1 MSLYFFWKKMNAIY
15 IPGCPKEEISVY
27 ALLLLSRWKALSS
40 FYFGNA
46 FPVLEAARP
55 ILVNKVT
62 EDESSLQLCSNTAA
76 WSTLHSLKVS
86 GKNNI
91 GIFDSISASGHRRM
105 LKLTS
110 RNVCARVCVQSHYK
124 RNLFIFSF
132 LIFVRKLFLVLC
144 FQGFSR
150 LKSNGLVH
158 VSSLSYSLLLKNE
171 KNKNPLKAQS
181 YVCRSILASLK
192 FYHHSHVKTKY
203 WSQINNKKVC
213 EVPVLFTS
221 VSLIC
226 YRKPFLVLYFRKF
239 RTGHWCMYHCF
250 RIFLETL

>member
-1 MSLYFFWKKMNAIY
+1 MNAIY

-62 EDESSLQLCSNTAA
+62 EEWVVVAELCSNTAA

-91 GIFDSISASGHRRM
+91 GIFDSISASGHWRM

-110 RNVCARVCVQSHYK
+110 RNMCVRVYVCNHARKETSSFFHFLQKAFSSSLVFSE
-124 RNLFIFSF
+124 IFSF
-132 LIFVRKLFLVLC
+132 NNMKRYRACLIALIF
-144 FQGFSR
+144 
-150 LKSNGLVH
+150 N
-158 VSSLSYSLLLKNE
+158 
-171 KNKNPLKAQS
+171 
-181 YVCRSILASLK
+181 
-192 FYHHSHVKTKY
+192 T
-203 WSQINNKKVC
+203 
-213 EVPVLFTS
+213 T
-221 VSLIC
+221 
-226 YRKPFLVLYFRKF
+226 
-239 RTGHWCMYHCF
+239 
-250 RIFLETL
+250 

>member
-1 MSLYFFWKKMNAIY
+1 MNAIY
-15 IPGCPKEEISVY
+15 IPGCPKEKISVY

-110 RNVCARVCVQSHYK
+110 RNVCARVCNHTIKETFHFFLYHLLQKAFPSLAFSG
-124 RNLFIFSF
+124 NFSF
-132 LIFVRKLFLVLC
+132 
-144 FQGFSR
+144 
-150 LKSNGLVH
+150 
-158 VSSLSYSLLLKNE
+158 
-171 KNKNPLKAQS
+171 
-181 YVCRSILASLK
+181 
-192 FYHHSHVKTKY
+192 KTKAF
-203 WSQINNKKVC
+203 SC
-213 EVPVLFTS
+213 MS
-221 VSLIC
+221 
-226 YRKPFLVLYFRKF
+226 YRP
-239 RTGHWCMYHCF
+239 
-250 RIFLETL
+250 RIYYY